1 MTTPRS
7 GEGPAPVVYVLAP
20 QFPWP
25 PMDGG
30 RIGICYRIRELARLG
45 YRVHLFATA
54 KVDEPVAERTPLHDW
69 CASVTVVRRRAGAAA
84 LRAWLSL
91 RPYQVTSRDV
101 PELRAALRAMHEQDP
116 ADLVQCEHSSMGVF
130 RDIEVRGSVRW
141 VLTFHNLEYR
151 GAWNRARS
159 AWMDPLR
166 ALLYAVEA
174 LRLWRY
180 ETALVRS
187 SRFDAWLFVS
197 AREKEAM
204 QRQARDTRA
213 IFATVPS
220 GTDIPSPP
228 RVPRRPSAELLFLG
242 SLWYDP
248 NVAGLAWFL
257 RSAWPLVRAAEP
269 AAQLSVV
276 GRGATSHLDVGGVS
290 RVRRLVKDA
299 PGVTLVGEVPEIDS
313 WLSSAAAVIVPVK
326 HGAGIKIKVL
336 EALARGAVC
345 VCTPQALL
353 GLELP
358 DEPVALVADQ
368 PGQFAAHCLAAL
380 RGEPTAQAT
389 AQRGR
394 QWVARQYSWQSVGRR
409 LDAVYRQLLGRSGLV
424 PA

>member
-54 KVDEPVAERTPLHDW
+54 RVDEPVAERTPLHDW

-101 PELRAALRAMHEQDP
+101 PELRAAVRAMHKRDP
-116 ADLVQCEHSSMGVF
+116 ADLVQCEHSSMGAF
-130 RDIEVRGSVRW
+130 RDVPLSGVVRW
-141 VLTFHNLEYR
+141 VLTFHNLEHR

-159 AWMDPLR
+159 AWKDPLR
-166 ALLYAVEA
+166 ALLYAIEGV
-174 LRLWRY
+174 RLWRF
-180 ETALVRS
+180 ENTLVRS
-187 SRFDAWLFVS
+187 GRFDALLFVS
-197 AREKEAM
+197 ARERAQMEGKA
-204 QRQARDTRA
+204 TRGRTL
-213 IFATVPS
+213 FATVPTGS
-220 GTDIPSPP
+220 DVPP
-228 RVPRRPSAELLFLG
+228 LPPAEQRSARELLFLG

-248 NVAGLAWFL
+248 NVEGLEWFL
-257 RSAWPLVRAAEP
+257 QRVWPLVRAAEP
-269 AAQLSVV
+269 AAHLSVV
-276 GRGATSHLDVGGVS
+276 GRGALP
-290 RVRRLVKDA
+290 RVRGLVQDA
-299 PGVTLVGEVPEIDS
+299 AGATLVGEVPEIDT
-313 WLSSAAAVIVPVK
+313 WVARAAGVVVPVRL
-326 HGAGIKIKVL
+326 GAGIKVKVL

-345 VCTPQALL
+345 ICTSHALI

-358 DEPVALVADQ
+358 ERPVALVADE
-368 PGQFAAHCLAAL
+368 PGPFAAHCVAAL
-380 RGEPTAQAT
+380 RGDPVARAT

-394 QWVARQYSWQSVGRR
+394 DWVARHYSWDAIGRR
-409 LDAVYRQLLGRSGLV
+409 LDAVYRQLLGRGGLV